1 MSDPHVEKNP
11 VSAAAAAVG
20 DYTDR
25 ARRWSAAHVP
35 GGQKT
40 VWFLLGLLLLILV
53 VWAIRPATNSQANIS
68 RFGNGPMPVG
78 VGQVTSGDVNIT
90 LDALGTVTPL
100 ATVTVHPELTG
111 QLMKI
116 DFQEGQMVKAGDVLA
131 EIDPRPYLAALDQA
145 KGQLERDEATL
156 ANAKVDL
163 ARYEA
168 LNREKAVAE
177 QVYATQVALVRTDT
191 GTVVADQAAVKAAQV
206 NLIYCKITSP
216 VAGRVGIRQVDVG
229 NLVQAGGAS
238 EIVVVTQ
245 LQPMSVLFNVPED
258 SVNDIMGQ
266 VGKGATLSAEAY
278 DRAQT
283 TKLATGT
290 LAVVDNQIDPTTGTV
305 KLRAMFDN
313 SRNELFPQQFVN
325 IRLLVSTLHNQTTV
339 PVAAIQRGA
348 SGSYVFVINRDSTVS
363 MRTVTLGP
371 TDGNKVAI
379 QSGLDPGEK
388 VVVDGA
394 DRLRDGSTV
403 LLPGAKPPAQTTDQT
418 GTSGQNA
425 SGHHWNGKNGHG
437 HHHHHQDGSQS
448 GSGSGGGP

>member
-1 MSDPHVEKNP
+1 MSDPHVERSP
-11 VSAAAAAVG
+11 ATAAAAAVG
-20 DYTDR
+20 DYGRR
-25 ARRWSAAHVP
+25 ARDWSATRLP

-40 VWFLLGLLLLILV
+40 FWFIIGLFALVIV
-53 VWAIRPATNSQANIS
+53 VWVITRGANTQTNVS
-68 RFGNGPMPVG
+68 RFGNNLMTVG
-78 VGQVTSGDVNIT
+78 VGRVTSGDVNIT

-131 EIDPRPYLAALDQA
+131 EIDPRPYQAALDQA

-168 LNREKAVAE
+168 LNKENAVAQ
-177 QVYATQVALVRTDT
+177 QVYATQIATVRTDT
-191 GTVVADQAAVKAAQV
+191 GTVIADKAAVKAAEV
-206 NLIYCKITSP
+206 NLIYCNIASP

-238 EIVVVTQ
+238 TIVVVTE

-258 SVNDIMGQ
+258 SIDAIMSQ
-266 VGKGATLSAEAY
+266 VRNGATLSAEAW

-290 LAVVDNQIDPTTGTV
+290 VAVVDNQIDPTTGTV
-305 KLRAMFDN
+305 KLRAMFGNKD
-313 SRNELFPQQFVN
+313 NELFPQQFVN
-325 IRLLVSTLHNQTTV
+325 IRLLISTLHNQTTV

-348 SGSYVFVINRDSTVS
+348 TGNYVYSINGNSTVS

-379 QSGLDPGEK
+379 LSGLDPGEK
-388 VVVDGA
+388 VVTDGA
-394 DRLRDGSTV
+394 DRLQDGSRV
-403 LLPGAKPPAQTTDQT
+403 QLPGAKPMSADQS
-418 GTSGQNA
+418 GAAGQNTT
-425 SGHHWNGKNGHG
+425 GHHWNGK
-437 HHHHHQDGSQS
+437 HHHHHQNGGQGGS
-448 GSGSGGGP
+448 GGSGGGP

>member
-1 MSDPHVEKNP
+1 MSDPHVEKSP
-11 VSAAAAAVG
+11 ATAAADAVG
-20 DYTDR
+20 EYGRR
-25 ARRWSAAHVP
+25 ARDWSAARLP

-40 VWFLLGLLLLILV
+40 FWFIVGLFGLVIV
-53 VWAIRPATNSQANIS
+53 VWLITRGANTQTNVS

-78 VGQVTSGDVNIT
+78 VGHVTSGDVKIT

-100 ATVTVHPELTG
+100 ATVTVHPELAG

-116 DFQEGQMVKAGDVLA
+116 DFQEGQMVKAGDELA
-131 EIDPRPYLAALDQA
+131 LIDPRPYQAALDQA
-145 KGQLERDEATL
+145 KGQLARDDATL

-168 LNREKAVAE
+168 LNKENAVAQ
-177 QVYATQVALVRTDT
+177 QVYATQVATVRTDT
-191 GTVVADQAAVKAAQV
+191 GTVEADKAAVKAAQV
-206 NLIYCKITSP
+206 NLNYCSITAP

-238 EIVVVTQ
+238 EIVVITQ

-258 SVNDIMGQ
+258 SIDAIMAQ
-266 VGKGATLSAEAY
+266 VRSGATLSAEAW
-278 DRAQT
+278 DRTQT

-290 LAVVDNQIDPTTGTV
+290 LSVVDNQIDPTTGTV

-313 SRNELFPQQFVN
+313 THNELFPQQFVN
-325 IRLLVSTLHNQTTV
+325 IRLLVSTLHNQTTA

-348 SGSYVFVINRDSTVS
+348 SGSYVYTINRDSTVS
-363 MRTVTLGP
+363 MQTVTLGP

-379 QSGLDPGEK
+379 TSGLEPGQK

-394 DRLRDGSTV
+394 DRLRDGSPV
-403 LLPGAKPPAQTTDQT
+403 LLPGAKPPVVAADGTT
-418 GTSGQNA
+418 QNPA
-425 SGHHWNGKNGHG
+425 APKWGGKNG
-437 HHHHHQDGSQS
+437 HHHHHHDASQS
-448 GSGSGGGP
+448 GTGGSGGGP